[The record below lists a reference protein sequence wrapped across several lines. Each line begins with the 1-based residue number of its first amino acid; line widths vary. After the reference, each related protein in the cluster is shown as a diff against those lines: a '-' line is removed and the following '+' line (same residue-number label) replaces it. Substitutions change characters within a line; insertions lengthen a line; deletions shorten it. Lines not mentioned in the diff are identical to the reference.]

1 MKTNI
6 FRTLVLCLFLS
17 LNHATTATAATFL
30 GQDPEIKVVVSQ
42 KRIWLVTDEISV
54 KKLTVQVTNEKGKVV
69 LEKTFSSKMTDW
81 SLQIGSLPEGNYSV
95 MIGSKKMTEFK
106 R

>member
-17 LNHATTATAATFL
+17 LNHATTSTAATFL
-30 GQDPEIKVVVSQ
+30 GQDPDIKVVVSQ
-42 KRIWLVTDEISV
+42 KRIWLVTDELSV
-54 KKLTVQVTNEKGKVV
+54 KSLTVQIKNEKGKVV
-69 LEKTFSSKMTDW
+69 MEKTFSSKMTDW
-81 SLQIGSLPEGNYSV
+81 SLQIGSLPGGNYSV
-95 MIGSKKMTEFK
+95 MIGSKKMTEFQ